1 MSFYIFTLFVGK
13 KIFHLVILIIFYQ
26 LDATRLREM
35 LNVCVILDG
44 LKSRVPSVENDSR
57 VFFYLPL
64 CVREKKLFG
73 NVKKNFVDIFK

>member
-1 MSFYIFTLFVGK
+1 
-13 KIFHLVILIIFYQ
+13 
-26 LDATRLREM
+26 M

-73 NVKKNFVDIFK
+73 NVKKTLSISLNKIQSFQTLVFIKRYNDLYVIS

>member
-1 MSFYIFTLFVGK
+1 
-13 KIFHLVILIIFYQ
+13 
-26 LDATRLREM
+26 M

-73 NVKKNFVDIFK
+73 NVKKTLSISLNKIQSFQTLVFIKRYNDFYVIS